1 MVSTHPD
8 NLNRDTDNITEYTC
22 VNAQDLRHNASLNDD
37 NAACLSIVFFPNLYC
52 PFSFFDVVVCKVK
65 LGYIKNNCNISK
77 WAYKLTKKL
86 KQNKKLNTS
95 LHIQFDLASLT
106 TLD

>member
-1 MVSTHPD
+1 MHRTLH
-8 NLNRDTDNITEYTC
+8 IM
-22 VNAQDLRHNASLNDD
+22 H
-37 NAACLSIVFFPNLYC
+37 LSMMTMLLVCQLFFFQIFIAPS